1 VRTLGDTKRV
11 PDEVVDEYLLAPE
24 VGLRESQYRHKDVEE
39 AHKVG
44 ELSTKVN
51 ALAREFRTFNPR
63 GMSMDNLSK
72 LRHGIDDLLQ
82 AGQDLEVKIS
92 DALRKGDR

>member
-1 VRTLGDTKRV
+1 
-11 PDEVVDEYLLAPE
+11 
-24 VGLRESQYRHKDVEE
+24 
-39 AHKVG
+39 
-44 ELSTKVN
+44 
-51 ALAREFRTFNPR
+51 
-63 GMSMDNLSK
+63 MSMDNLSK